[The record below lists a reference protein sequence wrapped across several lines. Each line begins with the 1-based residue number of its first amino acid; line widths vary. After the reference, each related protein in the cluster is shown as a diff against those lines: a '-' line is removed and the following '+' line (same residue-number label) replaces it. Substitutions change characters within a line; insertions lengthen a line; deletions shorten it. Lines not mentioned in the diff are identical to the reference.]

1 MGKKLYRFT
10 LLLLIMTLFISACS
24 SSGAEKDTGKDKT
37 KDSGEELNIAL
48 SAAPPNMDPHL
59 SVAIITGQIALNIF
73 ETLVAFDSNYEIQPS
88 LAESIDISEDGTT
101 YTFPLRDVAF
111 HNGEKLQSEDVI
123 ASLERWGRLS
133 PIGKSAMADITLEAP
148 DEKTVV
154 LKLISPSNTIL
165 YDLAFPT
172 SQAAYIMP
180 KEIID
185 QFGDDIMTEYIGTGP
200 YQFAEWKPD
209 QFIHVTKYED
219 YQNPEGEGSGLAGA
233 KEVSVNELYFH
244 FVQDTSTRLNGLKS
258 GQYDVAQALPTD
270 QYESLKGDSD
280 ISTTI
285 VKPAL
290 YPGLV
295 FDNVE
300 GIFTNQKARQG
311 VLAALDMDEIMLASG
326 GHKDF
331 NRVDSGLV
339 MPEQSTWYSDAGK
352 DKYNQKNPEKAK
364 KLLKEAGYNG
374 ELITIITTQDY
385 DYIYNAA
392 LVVQDQLTKAGVNVN
407 LEVFDW
413 PTLLAKR
420 NDRANWDAYVS
431 SWVMVA
437 QPTQTLFLD
446 SRNEHPT
453 QYNSAEMDALLNKI
467 RFAPT
472 HEEALSAWDEAQAL
486 YWEDVPLIKL
496 GDYFQLNAG
505 RKGLGVENMFSL
517 DIYWNID

>member
-1 MGKKLYRFT
+1 MEKKLFRFT
-10 LLLLIMTLFISACS
+10 LLLLVMSLIISACS
-24 SSGAEKDTGKDKT
+24 P
-37 KDSGEELNIAL
+37 SGEEKTTEKEEAGTTDNELNIAL

-59 SVAIITGQIALNIF
+59 SVAVITGQIALNVF
-73 ETLVAFDSNYEIQPS
+73 ETIVTFDSNYEVQPL
-88 LAESIDISEDGTT
+88 LAESIDISEDGMT
-101 YTFPLRDVAF
+101 YTFPLRDITF
-111 HNGEKLQSEDVI
+111 HNGEKLQSDDVI

-133 PIGKSAMADITLEAP
+133 PVGKSAMADVTLEAP

-154 LKLISPSNTIL
+154 LKLVRPSNTIL
-165 YDLAFPT
+165 YDLAYPT

-180 KEIID
+180 KELIE

-200 YQFAEWKPD
+200 YEFVEWKPD
-209 QFIHVTKYED
+209 QFIHITKYQD
-219 YQNPEGEGSGLAGA
+219 YQSPAGEENGLAGA
-233 KEVSVNELYFH
+233 KKVSKDELYFH
-244 FVQDTSTRLNGLKS
+244 FVQDTSTRVNGLKS

-270 QYESLKGDSD
+270 QYESLKGNSD

-285 VKPAL
+285 VQPAL
-290 YPGLV
+290 YPGLI

-300 GIFTNQKARQG
+300 GLFTNPKARQG

-331 NRVDSGLV
+331 NRVDPGLIV
-339 MPEQSTWYSDAGK
+339 PEQAAWYSDAGK
-352 DKYNQKNPEKAK
+352 DKYNQKDPEKAK
-364 KLLKEAGYNG
+364 KLLKEAGYND
-374 ELITIITTQDY
+374 ETITIITTQDY
-385 DYIYNAA
+385 DYIYHAA

-431 SWVMVA
+431 SFPMVA

-446 SRNEHPT
+446 SRNEHPA
-453 QYNSAEMDALLNKI
+453 QYNSAEMDALLNDI
-467 RFAPT
+467 RYAPT
-472 HEEALSAWDEAQAL
+472 HEEALAKWDEAQDL
-486 YWEDVPLIKL
+486 FWTDVPVIKL
-496 GDYFQLNAG
+496 GDYYQFNAS
-505 RKGLGVENMFSL
+505 REGLGIDNMFSL